1 MRKHESTPRKFST
14 PAILFQILLNIFKV
28 LGSTPAEWF
37 IFNDYGWF
45 CVKNALNEN
54 PGKFHFWVKDFSY
67 TQTS

>member
-1 MRKHESTPRKFST
+1 MRKHESTHRKFSA
-14 PAILFQILLNIFKV
+14 PAILFQILLNIFNV
-28 LGSTPAEWF
+28 LSSTPEEWS

-54 PGKFHFWVKDFSY
+54 PGKFHFRVKDFSY